1 MRIIRKFLH
10 TPLLVSCVLSLL
22 AFGIVLGLRSTGM
35 LNAVELTLYDLL
47 FRTRPVTGKPDPRIV
62 LITIADADIEAQG
75 TWPLPDQTLADAL
88 EILTHSQPRVIGLDL
103 YRHFA
108 VPPGT
113 AAFEAILRGHPH
125 IIGVNKFGTTREE
138 AIPPPPS
145 LQDTEQVGFNDF
157 IVDPGGI
164 VRRGLLFLDDGTH
177 VFSSLALRLALLY
190 LHQEGISP
198 RPDPANAAYL
208 RLGKTT
214 IRPFEAHDGGYV
226 GADARGYQFLFDFHG
241 APQDFQAFSL
251 TALLQ
256 GKVPPDAL
264 RDKIVLIGVTV
275 TESVKDFFFTPY
287 SAGQHIARRM
297 AGITLHAHATS
308 QLLRAAL
315 HGQALITTVSDRYEA
330 LWFLV
335 WSLLGG
341 AMGLWAR
348 SLWRFVLSSIGG
360 GLLLGGVVYAAFVAG
375 WWLPVVPSALSW
387 LLAAA
392 VVTTYMAN
400 QEKEQ
405 RALLMQLFSRH
416 VSPEVAATVWQHRE
430 QFLERGRLRP
440 QRLVASV
447 LFTDLMGFTS
457 VSEKMPPQELMEW
470 LNEYM
475 EAMVQRVIDHGGVI
489 NKYIGDA
496 IMALFGVPLARTT
509 EAAIAQDAVHAVH
522 CALAMSEELTCL
534 NQRWQAQGLPTIG
547 MRVGIFTGPV
557 VAGSLGSAQRLEYT
571 VVGDTV
577 NTASRLESF
586 DKDVLV
592 PDAVSRYCRILV
604 GETTARYLSEQFQM
618 QRVGEVSLKGKD
630 EKVTIYH
637 VTGFAA
643 PQNEPL
649 VQQEN
654 RG

>member
-1 MRIIRKFLH
+1 
-10 TPLLVSCVLSLL
+10 
-22 AFGIVLGLRSTGM
+22 
-35 LNAVELTLYDLL
+35 
-47 FRTRPVTGKPDPRIV
+47 
-62 LITIADADIEAQG
+62 
-75 TWPLPDQTLADAL
+75 
-88 EILTHSQPRVIGLDL
+88 
-103 YRHFA
+103 
-108 VPPGT
+108 
-113 AAFEAILRGHPH
+113 
-125 IIGVNKFGTTREE
+125 
-138 AIPPPPS
+138 
-145 LQDTEQVGFNDF
+145 
-157 IVDPGGI
+157 
-164 VRRGLLFLDDGTH
+164 
-177 VFSSLALRLALLY
+177 
-190 LHQEGISP
+190 
-198 RPDPANAAYL
+198 
-208 RLGKTT
+208 
-214 IRPFEAHDGGYV
+214 
-226 GADARGYQFLFDFHG
+226 
-241 APQDFQAFSL
+241 
-251 TALLQ
+251 
-256 GKVPPDAL
+256 
-264 RDKIVLIGVTV
+264 
-275 TESVKDFFFTPY
+275 
-287 SAGQHIARRM
+287 
-297 AGITLHAHATS
+297 
-308 QLLRAAL
+308 
-315 HGQALITTVSDRYEA
+315 
-330 LWFLV
+330 
-335 WSLLGG
+335 
-341 AMGLWAR
+341 
-348 SLWRFVLSSIGG
+348 
-360 GLLLGGVVYAAFVAG
+360 
-375 WWLPVVPSALSW
+375 VVPAALSW

-509 EAAIAQDAVHAVH
+509 ETAIAQDAVHAVH
-522 CALAMSEELTCL
+522 CALAMSEELTRL

-547 MRVGIFTGPV
+547 MRIGIFTGPV

-604 GETTARYLSEQFQM
+604 GETTARYLSEQFQV

-630 EKVTIYH
+630 EQVTIYH

-643 PQNEPL
+643 PQHEPL